1 MHNELFAE
9 LLAAV
14 GAALS
19 SAPLRE
25 RQLLAEAVERYTALF
40 PTTFLNPRSADA
52 TRLLRE
58 LFAEITDVSM
68 LSPARPLSHK
78 GASAG
83 RLMA

>member
-19 SAPLRE
+19 SAPRRE
-25 RQLLAEAVERYTALF
+25 RQLLADAVERYAARF
-40 PTTFLNPRSADA
+40 PTAFSNSRSADA

-58 LFAEITDVSM
+58 LLAEITDAIDAQ
-68 LSPARPLSHK
+68 P
-78 GASAG
+78 G
-83 RLMA
+83 